1 MSSELDVRLD
11 LPLPGG
17 LVTGSKVVLP
27 LIGACFHPG
36 RRIQSLSVDAGE
48 GPVPVRTD
56 AMPRRDLYE
65 ALHFAGTESAEDPG
79 GHSFR
84 SGFWIDLPVTMGAS
98 PMEIVLIARLEGG
111 GEARVGLAAIEPA
124 RAPLPVFGVTPT
136 WTGTPRVAITMATWN
151 PDPEL
156 LAAQIDSIRAQTIED
171 WICLISDDCS
181 DPEGVE
187 TITGL
192 IEGDPRFIFS
202 RSEERLGH
210 YRNFERALEAV
221 PREIPYVAMADQDDR
236 WYPEKLEVLLDE
248 IGDSRLVF
256 SDQRIVS
263 KDGVVIAESYWT
275 ERDNNHESLISM
287 LIANTVTGAASLFD
301 TRLLEV
307 ALPFPLVPGSQYHD
321 QWLALTAMATGG
333 LAWVDRPLYDYVQ
346 HGGATLGHQ
355 AATHAKARVD
365 LRTMLARVK
374 RGEWQRLASGWRAAY
389 FLAYRRICVLAE
401 TLLLRCGEQIG
412 RSDGRQIRR
421 FIKAE
426 RSPVGF
432 LWLAARSQRPRFG
445 HNETLGAEK
454 IITQGILWRRLIGAA
469 STGRRKPIP
478 GLPYDASMPAVEVAK
493 TADIDHPVAR
503 NMGNLILPLDFSL
516 NESAPRRVNLLV
528 PTVELKHF
536 FGGYITKFN
545 LARKLAE
552 SGHRTR
558 ILTADATPQLPR
570 DWKQRVESYAG
581 LEGMFDQ
588 VEIAFARD
596 LDAPVEISPEDSFIA
611 TTWWTAHI
619 AARAIRQT
627 SHDRFLYLIQ
637 EYEPYTHPMGS
648 WAALAMST
656 YEMPHTALFS
666 TELLRDFF
674 RERSYGV
681 FMEGEARGLELSASF
696 QNAITE
702 ASPPSVEEMAARERP
717 TLLFYA
723 RPEAHGARNMF
734 ELGLLGLSEAV
745 ARGIFGPEWNFRGI
759 GSVEG
764 GDVIGLG
771 SGRSLEVLARTDQS
785 SYGELL
791 ARHDVGLALMCT
803 PHPSLVPL
811 EMASAGLV
819 TVTNSFETKTAEQMS
834 ALSSNLIASP
844 PSLEGVVSGLAEAVA
859 RSGDFESR
867 VAGAAVD
874 WSSDWEES
882 FGPKTMEQ
890 INRLLKAG

>member
-11 LPLPGG
+11 LPLPES
-17 LVTGSKVVLP
+17 LVPGSKVVLP

-36 RRIQSLSVDAGE
+36 HRIESLTVEAGA

-65 ALHFAGTESAEDPG
+65 ALHFAGSESAEDPG

-84 SGFWIDLPVTMGAS
+84 SGFWLDLPLTMGDLPLAV
-98 PMEIVLIARLEGG
+98 ELIARLEGG
-111 GEARVGLAAIEPA
+111 GESRVTLVTINPA
-124 RAPLPVFGVTPT
+124 PAPPPVFGMKPD
-136 WTGTPRVAITMATWN
+136 WPELPRVAIAMATWN

-156 LAAQIDSIRAQTIED
+156 LEVQIESIRAQTVEN

-181 DPEGVE
+181 DPEGVAV
-187 TITGL
+187 ITRL
-192 IEGDPRFIFS
+192 IEGDSRFIFS
-202 RSEERLGH
+202 RSGERLGH
-210 YRNFERALEAV
+210 YRNFERALSAV

-236 WYPEKLEVLLDE
+236 WYPEKLEVLLGA
-248 IGDSRLVF
+248 IGSKRLVY

-263 KDGVVIAESYWT
+263 RDGLVIADSYWT
-275 ERDNNHESLISM
+275 DRDNNHESLISM

-301 TRLLEV
+301 TRLLGD

-321 QWLALTAMATGG
+321 QWLALVAMSTGG

-346 HGGATLGHQ
+346 HGTATLGHQ
-355 AATHAKARVD
+355 AATRPKTRVD
-365 LRTMLARVK
+365 LRTLLARIK
-374 RGEWQRLASGWRAAY
+374 RGEWQRLASGWRASY

-401 TLLLRCGEQIG
+401 TLLYRCNGQLD
-412 RSDGRQIRR
+412 RSDRRRIRR
-421 FIKAE
+421 FLRAE
-426 RSPVGF
+426 HSPAGFFWLVG
-432 LWLAARSQRPRFG
+432 RGQRPRFG
-445 HNETLGAEK
+445 SNETLGAEK
-454 IITQGILWRRLIGAA
+454 IIAQGILWRRLIGAA
-469 STGRRKPIP
+469 STGRSKPIP
-478 GLPYDASMPAVEVAK
+478 GLPYDASMPAVETAK

-503 NMGNLILPLDFSL
+503 NMGNLILPLDFSV
-516 NESAPRRVNLLV
+516 NETAPKRVNLLV

-552 SGHRTR
+552 GGHRTR
-558 ILTADATPQLPR
+558 ILTTDATPQLPR

-581 LEGMFDQ
+581 LDGMFDQ

-596 LDAPVEISPEDSFIA
+596 LDAPVEISPDDVFVA

-619 AARAIRQT
+619 AHQAIRQT
-627 SHDRFLYLIQ
+627 SRERFLYLVQ

-656 YEMPHTALFS
+656 YDMPHVALFS
-666 TELLRDFF
+666 TELLRDYF
-674 RERSYGV
+674 RERGYGV
-681 FMEGEARGLELSASF
+681 FTEGEDRGLALSASF
-696 QNAITE
+696 QNAITK
-702 ASPPSVEEMAARERP
+702 ASPPSVAEMASRDRR
-717 TLLFYA
+717 TVLFYA

-734 ELGLLGLSEAV
+734 ELGLLGLSEAI
-745 ARGIFGPEWNFRGI
+745 ARGVFGPEWDFRGI

-791 ARHDVGLALMCT
+791 AGHDIGLALMCT

-819 TVTNSFETKTAEQMS
+819 TVTNSFETKTPERMS
-834 ALSSNLIASP
+834 ALSPNLIAPP
-844 PSLEGVVSGLAEAVA
+844 PSLEGVVDGLAEAVG
-859 RSGDFESR
+859 RCGEFERR
-867 VAGAAVD
+867 VAGAAVE
-874 WSSDWEES
+874 WSNDWEES
-882 FGPKTMEQ
+882 FGPATMDS
-890 INRLLKAG
+890 IDGLLKST